1 MSQQN
6 EHVRELQS
14 TETELSREISLFGGV
29 SILVGIM
36 VGSGIFY
43 LGSYVFMYAGNSQG
57 LALLAWVVGGIVTL
71 ISGLCYAELG
81 AMMPKAGGSYVYLRE
96 AYGKSIAFMSG
107 FSSFILGSSGSIA
120 ALALAFATIL
130 NNFIPLPE
138 SMQKGIAIAIIV
150 LLTAINYFGVKFGS
164 WIQNLFTVAKLV
176 PIFIILGLGLFL
188 GKQTPNLSLTVGSST
203 NIMGLISMVAMG
215 VVATLWAYEGWTNL
229 NTVSEELKNPKRNLP
244 RALIIAILFVMGL
257 YVLFNFAIYRVLSF
271 DEIVAAIGS
280 GKLFLGT
287 AVANRLLGGFGGT
300 LVTVGMLI
308 SVFGAT
314 NGCIMVF
321 PRIYYAMAKDGLF
334 FRQIGEINPKTKSP
348 ANAILISALISIL
361 LVFFRNLNQLT
372 SLVVLQGLIFN
383 GLIFFSVIIFRRT
396 LPNIERPYRVWGY
409 PIIPILATLV
419 MVGLLVNT
427 LITSDINNSF
437 LSLLIP
443 AIAYIIYRFIPKN
456 QYFRKS

>member
-1 MSQQN
+1 MSIN
-6 EHVRELQS
+6 EHIRELQS

-43 LGSYVFMYAGNSQG
+43 LGSYVFMFAGNSQG

-81 AMMPKAGGSYVYLRE
+81 AMMPRAGGSYVYLRE
-96 AYGKSIAFMSG
+96 AYGKSVAFMSG

-130 NNFIPLPE
+130 NNFVAINE
-138 SMQKGIAIAIIV
+138 ATQKGIAILVIV
-150 LLTAINYFGVKFGS
+150 LLTVANYYGVKFGS

-176 PIFIILGLGLFL
+176 PILIILGLGLFL
-188 GKQTPNLSLTVGSST
+188 GNHSPDLSINVDASVD
-203 NIMGLISMVAMG
+203 IMGLISMVAMG

-229 NTVSEELKNPKRNLP
+229 NNVSEELKNPKRNLP
-244 RALIIAILFVMGL
+244 LALVIAIFFVMIL

-271 DEIVAAIGS
+271 QEIVDAIADGN
-280 GKLFLGT
+280 LFLGT
-287 AVANRLLGGFGGT
+287 AVANRLLGGFGST
-300 LVTVGMLI
+300 LVGLGMLI

-314 NGCIMVF
+314 NGCVMVF
-321 PRIYYAMAKDGLF
+321 PRLYYAMAKDGLF
-334 FRQIGEINPKTKSP
+334 FRRVGEINPTTKTP
-348 ANAILISALISIL
+348 ANAILLSAFVSII

-409 PIIPILATLV
+409 PVVPIVATLV

-427 LITSDINNSF
+427 LMTSDFNNSL

-443 AIAYIIYRFIPKN
+443 AAAYLIYRFIPSN
-456 QYFRKS
+456 QLG

>member
-1 MSQQN
+1 MSVN
-6 EHVRELQS
+6 EHIRELQS

-43 LGSYVFMYAGNSQG
+43 LGSYVFMFAGNSQG

-81 AMMPKAGGSYVYLRE
+81 AMMPRAGGSYVYLRE
-96 AYGKSIAFMSG
+96 AYGKSVAFMSG
-107 FSSFILGSSGSIA
+107 FSSFILSSSGSIA

-130 NNFIPLPE
+130 NNFVAINE
-138 SMQKGIAIAIIV
+138 ATQKGIAILVIV
-150 LLTAINYFGVKFGS
+150 LLTIANYYGVKFGS

-176 PIFIILGLGLFL
+176 PILIILGLGLFL
-188 GKQTPNLSLTVGSST
+188 GNQSPDLSINVDASVDV
-203 NIMGLISMVAMG
+203 MGLISMVAMG

-229 NTVSEELKNPKRNLP
+229 NNVSEELKNPKRNLP
-244 RALIIAILFVMGL
+244 LALVIAIFFVMIL

-271 DEIVAAIGS
+271 QEIVDAIAG
-280 GKLFLGT
+280 GNLFLGT
-287 AVANRLLGGFGGT
+287 AVANRLLGGFGST
-300 LVTVGMLI
+300 LVGLGMLV

-314 NGCIMVF
+314 NGCVMVF
-321 PRIYYAMAKDGLF
+321 PRLYYAMAKDGLF
-334 FRQIGEINPKTKSP
+334 FRRVGEINPSTKTP
-348 ANAILISALISIL
+348 ANAILLSAFVSII

-409 PIIPILATLV
+409 PVVPIVATLV

-427 LITSDINNSF
+427 LMTSDFNNSL

-443 AIAYIIYRFIPKN
+443 AAAYLIYRFIPKN
-456 QYFRKS
+456 QLG

>member
-1 MSQQN
+1 MSVN
-6 EHVRELQS
+6 EHIRELQS

-43 LGSYVFMYAGNSQG
+43 LGSYVFMFAGNSQG

-81 AMMPKAGGSYVYLRE
+81 AMMPRAGGSYVYLRE
-96 AYGKSIAFMSG
+96 AYGKSVAFMSG

-130 NNFIPLPE
+130 NNFVAINE
-138 SMQKGIAIAIIV
+138 ATQKGIAILVIV
-150 LLTAINYFGVKFGS
+150 LLTVANYYGVKFGS

-176 PIFIILGLGLFL
+176 PILIILGLGLFL
-188 GKQTPNLSLTVGSST
+188 GNQSPDLSINVDASVDV
-203 NIMGLISMVAMG
+203 MGLISMVAMG

-229 NTVSEELKNPKRNLP
+229 NNVSEELKNPKRNLP
-244 RALIIAILFVMGL
+244 LALVIAIFFVMIL

-271 DEIVAAIGS
+271 QEIVDAIAG
-280 GKLFLGT
+280 GNLFLGT
-287 AVANRLLGGFGGT
+287 AVANRLLGGFGST
-300 LVTVGMLI
+300 LVGLGMLV

-314 NGCIMVF
+314 NGCVMVF
-321 PRIYYAMAKDGLF
+321 PRLYYAMAKDGLF
-334 FRQIGEINPKTKSP
+334 FRRVGEINPTTKTP
-348 ANAILISALISIL
+348 ANAILLSAFVSII

-396 LPNIERPYRVWGY
+396 LPNIERPYRVLGY
-409 PIIPILATLV
+409 PVVPIIATLV

-427 LITSDINNSF
+427 LMTSDFNNSL

-443 AIAYIIYRFIPKN
+443 AAAYLIYRFIPSN
-456 QYFRKS
+456 QLG

>member
-1 MSQQN
+1 MSVN
-6 EHVRELQS
+6 EHIRELQS

-43 LGSYVFMYAGNSQG
+43 LGSYVFMFAGNSQG

-81 AMMPKAGGSYVYLRE
+81 AMMPRAGGSYVYLRE
-96 AYGKSIAFMSG
+96 AYGKSVAFMSG

-130 NNFIPLPE
+130 NNFVAINE
-138 SMQKGIAIAIIV
+138 ATQKGIAILVIV
-150 LLTAINYFGVKFGS
+150 LLTVANYYGVKFGS

-176 PIFIILGLGLFL
+176 PILIILGLGLFL
-188 GKQTPNLSLTVGSST
+188 GNQSPDLSINVDASVDV
-203 NIMGLISMVAMG
+203 MGLISMVAMG

-229 NTVSEELKNPKRNLP
+229 NNVSEELKNPKRNLP
-244 RALIIAILFVMGL
+244 LALVIAIFFVMIL

-271 DEIVAAIGS
+271 QEIVDAIAG
-280 GKLFLGT
+280 GNLFLGT
-287 AVANRLLGGFGGT
+287 AVANRLLGGFGST
-300 LVTVGMLI
+300 LVGLGMLV

-314 NGCIMVF
+314 NGCVMVF
-321 PRIYYAMAKDGLF
+321 PRLYYAMAKDGLF
-334 FRQIGEINPKTKSP
+334 FRRVGEINPSTKTP
-348 ANAILISALISIL
+348 ANAILLSAFVSII

-396 LPNIERPYRVWGY
+396 LPTIERPYRVWGY
-409 PIIPILATLV
+409 PVVPILATLV

-427 LITSDINNSF
+427 LMTSDFNNSL

-443 AIAYIIYRFIPKN
+443 AAAYVIYRFIPSN
-456 QYFRKS
+456 QLG

>member
-1 MSQQN
+1 MSVN
-6 EHVRELQS
+6 EHIRELQS

-43 LGSYVFMYAGNSQG
+43 LGSYVFMFAGNSQG

-81 AMMPKAGGSYVYLRE
+81 AMMPRAGGSYVYLRE
-96 AYGKSIAFMSG
+96 AYGKSVAFMSG

-130 NNFIPLPE
+130 NNFVAINE
-138 SMQKGIAIAIIV
+138 ATQKGIAILVIV
-150 LLTAINYFGVKFGS
+150 LLTVANYYGVKFGS

-176 PIFIILGLGLFL
+176 PILIILGLGLFL
-188 GKQTPNLSLTVGSST
+188 GNQSPDLSINVDASVDV
-203 NIMGLISMVAMG
+203 MGLISMVAMG

-229 NTVSEELKNPKRNLP
+229 NNVSEELKNPKRNLP
-244 RALIIAILFVMGL
+244 LALVIAIFFVMIL

-271 DEIVAAIGS
+271 QEIVDAIAG
-280 GKLFLGT
+280 GNLFLGT
-287 AVANRLLGGFGGT
+287 AVANRLLGGFGST
-300 LVTVGMLI
+300 LVGLGMLV

-314 NGCIMVF
+314 NGCVMVF
-321 PRIYYAMAKDGLF
+321 PRLYYAMAKDGLF
-334 FRQIGEINPKTKSP
+334 FRRVGEINPTTKTP
-348 ANAILISALISIL
+348 ANAILLSAFVSII

-396 LPNIERPYRVWGY
+396 LPNIERPYRVLGY
-409 PIIPILATLV
+409 PVVPIIATLV

-427 LITSDINNSF
+427 LMTSDFNNSL

-443 AIAYIIYRFIPKN
+443 AAAYVIYRFIPSN
-456 QYFRKS
+456 QLG

>member
-1 MSQQN
+1 MSVN
-6 EHVRELQS
+6 EHIRELQS

-43 LGSYVFMYAGNSQG
+43 LGSYVFMFAGNSQG

-81 AMMPKAGGSYVYLRE
+81 AMMPRAGGSYVYLRE
-96 AYGKSIAFMSG
+96 AYGKSVAFMSG

-130 NNFIPLPE
+130 NNFVAINE
-138 SMQKGIAIAIIV
+138 ATQKGIAILVIV
-150 LLTAINYFGVKFGS
+150 LLTIANYYGVKFGS

-176 PIFIILGLGLFL
+176 PILIILGLGLFL
-188 GKQTPNLSLTVGSST
+188 GNQSPDLSINVDASVDV
-203 NIMGLISMVAMG
+203 MGLISMVAMG

-229 NTVSEELKNPKRNLP
+229 NNVSEELKNPKRNLP
-244 RALIIAILFVMGL
+244 LALVIAIFFVMIL

-271 DEIVAAIGS
+271 QEIVDAIAG
-280 GKLFLGT
+280 GNLFLGT
-287 AVANRLLGGFGGT
+287 AVANRLLGGFGST
-300 LVTVGMLI
+300 LVGLGMLV

-314 NGCIMVF
+314 NGCVMVF
-321 PRIYYAMAKDGLF
+321 PRLYYAMAKDGLF
-334 FRQIGEINPKTKSP
+334 FRRVGEINPSTKTP
-348 ANAILISALISIL
+348 ANAILLSAFVSII

-409 PIIPILATLV
+409 PLVPIVATLV

-427 LITSDINNSF
+427 LMTSDFNNSL

-443 AIAYIIYRFIPKN
+443 AAAYLIYRFIPKN
-456 QYFRKS
+456 QLG

>member
-1 MSQQN
+1 MSVN
-6 EHVRELQS
+6 EHIRELQS

-43 LGSYVFMYAGNSQG
+43 LGSYVFMFAGNSQG

-81 AMMPKAGGSYVYLRE
+81 AMMPRAGGSYVYLRE
-96 AYGKSIAFMSG
+96 AYGKSVAFMSG

-130 NNFIPLPE
+130 NNFVAINE
-138 SMQKGIAIAIIV
+138 ATQKGIAILVIV
-150 LLTAINYFGVKFGS
+150 LLTVANYYGVKFGS

-176 PIFIILGLGLFL
+176 PILIILGLGLFL
-188 GKQTPNLSLTVGSST
+188 GNQSPDLSINVDASVDV
-203 NIMGLISMVAMG
+203 MGLISMVAMG

-229 NTVSEELKNPKRNLP
+229 NNVSEELKNPKRNLP
-244 RALIIAILFVMGL
+244 LALVIAIFFVMIL

-271 DEIVAAIGS
+271 QEIVDAIAG
-280 GKLFLGT
+280 GNLFLGT
-287 AVANRLLGGFGGT
+287 AVANRLLGGFGST
-300 LVTVGMLI
+300 LVGLGMLV

-314 NGCIMVF
+314 NGCVMVF
-321 PRIYYAMAKDGLF
+321 PRLYYAMAKDGLF
-334 FRQIGEINPKTKSP
+334 FRRVGEINPTTKTP
-348 ANAILISALISIL
+348 ANAILLSAFVSII

-396 LPNIERPYRVWGY
+396 LPTIERPYRVWGY
-409 PIIPILATLV
+409 PVVPIVATLV

-427 LITSDINNSF
+427 
-437 LSLLIP
+437 
-443 AIAYIIYRFIPKN
+443 
-456 QYFRKS
+456 

>member
-1 MSQQN
+1 MSVN
-6 EHVRELQS
+6 EHIRELQS

-43 LGSYVFMYAGNSQG
+43 LGSYVFMFAGNSQG

-81 AMMPKAGGSYVYLRE
+81 AMMPRAGGSYVYLRE
-96 AYGKSIAFMSG
+96 AYGKSVAFMSG

-130 NNFIPLPE
+130 SNFVAINE
-138 SMQKGIAIAIIV
+138 ATQKGIAILVIV
-150 LLTAINYFGVKFGS
+150 LLTVANYYGVKFGS

-176 PIFIILGLGLFL
+176 PILIILGLGLFL
-188 GKQTPNLSLTVGSST
+188 GNQSPDLSINVDASVD
-203 NIMGLISMVAMG
+203 IMGLISMVAMG

-229 NTVSEELKNPKRNLP
+229 NNVSEELKNPKRNLP
-244 RALIIAILFVMGL
+244 LALVIAIFFVMIL

-271 DEIVAAIGS
+271 QEIVDAIAG
-280 GKLFLGT
+280 GNLFLGT
-287 AVANRLLGGFGGT
+287 AVANRLLGGFGST
-300 LVTVGMLI
+300 LVGLGMLV

-314 NGCIMVF
+314 NGCVMVF
-321 PRIYYAMAKDGLF
+321 PRLYYAMAKDGLF
-334 FRQIGEINPKTKSP
+334 FRRVGEINPTTKTP
-348 ANAILISALISIL
+348 ANAILLSAFVSII

-409 PIIPILATLV
+409 PVVPILATLV

-427 LITSDINNSF
+427 LMTSDFNNSL

-443 AIAYIIYRFIPKN
+443 AVAYVIYRFIPSN
-456 QYFRKS
+456 QLG

>member
-1 MSQQN
+1 MSVN
-6 EHVRELQS
+6 EHIRELQS

-81 AMMPKAGGSYVYLRE
+81 AMMPRAGGSYVYLRE
-96 AYGKSIAFMSG
+96 AYGKSVAFMSG

-130 NNFIPLPE
+130 NNFVAINE
-138 SMQKGIAIAIIV
+138 ATQKGIAILVIV
-150 LLTAINYFGVKFGS
+150 LLTVANYYGVKFGS

-176 PIFIILGLGLFL
+176 PILIILGLGLFL
-188 GKQTPNLSLTVGSST
+188 GNQSPDLSINVDASVDV
-203 NIMGLISMVAMG
+203 MGLISMVAMG

-229 NTVSEELKNPKRNLP
+229 NNVSEELKNPKRNLP
-244 RALIIAILFVMGL
+244 LALVIAIFFVMIL

-271 DEIVAAIGS
+271 QEIVDAIAG
-280 GKLFLGT
+280 GNLFLGT
-287 AVANRLLGGFGGT
+287 AVANRLLGGFGST
-300 LVTVGMLI
+300 LVGLGMLV

-314 NGCIMVF
+314 NGCVMVF
-321 PRIYYAMAKDGLF
+321 PRLYYAMAKDGLF
-334 FRQIGEINPKTKSP
+334 FRRVGEINPATKTP
-348 ANAILISALISIL
+348 ANAIILSAVVSII

-396 LPNIERPYRVWGY
+396 LPTIERPYRVWGY
-409 PIIPILATLV
+409 PVVPILATLV

-427 LITSDINNSF
+427 LMTSDFNNSL

-443 AIAYIIYRFIPKN
+443 AAAYVIYRFIPSN
-456 QYFRKS
+456 QLG

>member
-1 MSQQN
+1 MSVN
-6 EHVRELQS
+6 EHIRELQS

-43 LGSYVFMYAGNSQG
+43 LGSYVFMFAGNSQG
-57 LALLAWVVGGIVTL
+57 LALLAWVVGGNVTL

-81 AMMPKAGGSYVYLRE
+81 AMMPRAGGSYVYLRE
-96 AYGKSIAFMSG
+96 AYGKSVAFMSG

-130 NNFIPLPE
+130 NNFVAINE
-138 SMQKGIAIAIIV
+138 ATQKGIAILVIV
-150 LLTAINYFGVKFGS
+150 LLTIANYYGVKFGS

-176 PIFIILGLGLFL
+176 PILIILGLGLFL
-188 GKQTPNLSLTVGSST
+188 GNQSPDLSINVDASVDV
-203 NIMGLISMVAMG
+203 MGLISMVAMG

-229 NTVSEELKNPKRNLP
+229 NNVSEELKNPKRNLP
-244 RALIIAILFVMGL
+244 LALVIAIFFVMIL

-271 DEIVAAIGS
+271 QEIVDAIAG
-280 GKLFLGT
+280 GNLFLGT
-287 AVANRLLGGFGGT
+287 AVANRLLGGFGST
-300 LVTVGMLI
+300 LVGLGMLV

-314 NGCIMVF
+314 NGCVMVF
-321 PRIYYAMAKDGLF
+321 PRLYYAMAKDGLF
-334 FRQIGEINPKTKSP
+334 FRRVGEINPSTKTP
-348 ANAILISALISIL
+348 ANAILLSAFVSII

-409 PIIPILATLV
+409 PLVPIVATLV

-427 LITSDINNSF
+427 LMTSDFNNSL

-443 AIAYIIYRFIPKN
+443 AAAYLIYRFIPKN
-456 QYFRKS
+456 QLG

>member
-1 MSQQN
+1 MSVN
-6 EHVRELQS
+6 EHIRELQS

-43 LGSYVFMYAGNSQG
+43 LGSYVFMFAGNSQG

-81 AMMPKAGGSYVYLRE
+81 AMMPRAGGSYVYLRE
-96 AYGKSIAFMSG
+96 AYGKSVAFMSG

-130 NNFIPLPE
+130 NNFVAINE
-138 SMQKGIAIAIIV
+138 ATQKGIAILVIV
-150 LLTAINYFGVKFGS
+150 LLTVANYYGVKFGS

-176 PIFIILGLGLFL
+176 PILIILGLGLFL
-188 GKQTPNLSLTVGSST
+188 GNQSPDLSINVDASVDV
-203 NIMGLISMVAMG
+203 MGLISMVAMG

-229 NTVSEELKNPKRNLP
+229 NNVSEELKNPKRNLP
-244 RALIIAILFVMGL
+244 LALVIAIFFVMIL

-271 DEIVAAIGS
+271 QEIVDAIAG
-280 GKLFLGT
+280 GNLFLGT
-287 AVANRLLGGFGGT
+287 AVANRLLGGFGST
-300 LVTVGMLI
+300 LVGLGMLV

-314 NGCIMVF
+314 NGCVMVF
-321 PRIYYAMAKDGLF
+321 PRLYYAMAKDGLF
-334 FRQIGEINPKTKSP
+334 FRRVGEINPSTKTP
-348 ANAILISALISIL
+348 ANAILLSAFVSII

-396 LPNIERPYRVWGY
+396 LPNIERPYRVLGY
-409 PIIPILATLV
+409 PVVPIIATLV

-427 LITSDINNSF
+427 LMTSDFNNSL

-443 AIAYIIYRFIPKN
+443 AAAYVIYRFIPSN
-456 QYFRKS
+456 QLG

>member
-1 MSQQN
+1 MSVN
-6 EHVRELQS
+6 EHIRELQS

-43 LGSYVFMYAGNSQG
+43 LGSYVFMFAGNSQG

-81 AMMPKAGGSYVYLRE
+81 AMMPRAGGSYVYLRE
-96 AYGKSIAFMSG
+96 AYGKSVAFMSG

-130 NNFIPLPE
+130 NNFVTINE
-138 SMQKGIAIAIIV
+138 TTQKGIAILVIV
-150 LLTAINYFGVKFGS
+150 LLTIANYYGVKFGS

-176 PIFIILGLGLFL
+176 PILIILGLGLFL
-188 GKQTPNLSLTVGSST
+188 GNQSPDLSINVDASVD
-203 NIMGLISMVAMG
+203 IMGLISMVAMG

-229 NTVSEELKNPKRNLP
+229 NNVSEELKNPKRNLP
-244 RALIIAILFVMGL
+244 LALVIAIFFVMIL

-271 DEIVAAIGS
+271 QEIVDAIAG
-280 GKLFLGT
+280 GNLFLGT
-287 AVANRLLGGFGGT
+287 AVANRLLGGFGST
-300 LVTVGMLI
+300 LVGLGMLV

-314 NGCIMVF
+314 NGCVMVF
-321 PRIYYAMAKDGLF
+321 PRLYYAMAKDGLF
-334 FRQIGEINPKTKSP
+334 FRHVGEINPSTKTP
-348 ANAILISALISIL
+348 ANAILLSAFVSIILI
-361 LVFFRNLNQLT
+361 FFRNLNQLT

-409 PIIPILATLV
+409 PVVPIVATLV

-427 LITSDINNSF
+427 LMTSDFNNSL

-443 AIAYIIYRFIPKN
+443 ATAYVIYRFIPKN
-456 QYFRKS
+456 QLG

>member
-1 MSQQN
+1 MSVN
-6 EHVRELQS
+6 EHIRELQS

-43 LGSYVFMYAGNSQG
+43 LGSYVFMFAGNSQG

-81 AMMPKAGGSYVYLRE
+81 AMMPRAGGSYVYLRE
-96 AYGKSIAFMSG
+96 AYGKSVAFMSG

-130 NNFIPLPE
+130 NNFVAINE
-138 SMQKGIAIAIIV
+138 ATQKGIAILVIV
-150 LLTAINYFGVKFGS
+150 LLTVANYYGVKFGS

-176 PIFIILGLGLFL
+176 PILIILGLGLFL
-188 GKQTPNLSLTVGSST
+188 GNQSPDLSINVDASVDV
-203 NIMGLISMVAMG
+203 MGLISMVAMG

-229 NTVSEELKNPKRNLP
+229 NNVSEELKNPKRNLP
-244 RALIIAILFVMGL
+244 LALVIAIFFVMIL

-271 DEIVAAIGS
+271 QEIVDAIAG
-280 GKLFLGT
+280 GNLFLGT
-287 AVANRLLGGFGGT
+287 AVANRLLGGFGST
-300 LVTVGMLI
+300 LVGLGMLV

-314 NGCIMVF
+314 NGCVMVF
-321 PRIYYAMAKDGLF
+321 PRLYYAMAKDGLF
-334 FRQIGEINPKTKSP
+334 FRRVGEINPSTKTP
-348 ANAILISALISIL
+348 ANAILLSAFVSII

-396 LPNIERPYRVWGY
+396 LPTIERPYRVWGY
-409 PIIPILATLV
+409 PVVPILATLV

-427 LITSDINNSF
+427 LMTSDFNNSL

-443 AIAYIIYRFIPKN
+443 AAAYLIYRFIPSN
-456 QYFRKS
+456 QLG

>member
-1 MSQQN
+1 MSVN
-6 EHVRELQS
+6 EHIRELQS

-43 LGSYVFMYAGNSQG
+43 LGSYVFMFAGNSQG

-81 AMMPKAGGSYVYLRE
+81 AMMPRAGGSYVYLRE
-96 AYGKSIAFMSG
+96 AYGKSVAFMSG

-130 NNFIPLPE
+130 NNFVAINE
-138 SMQKGIAIAIIV
+138 ATQKGIAILVIV
-150 LLTAINYFGVKFGS
+150 LLTVANYYGVKFGS

-176 PIFIILGLGLFL
+176 PILIILGLGLFL
-188 GKQTPNLSLTVGSST
+188 GNQSPDLSINVDASVD
-203 NIMGLISMVAMG
+203 IMGLISMVAMG

-229 NTVSEELKNPKRNLP
+229 NNVSEELKNPKRNLP
-244 RALIIAILFVMGL
+244 LALVIAIFFVMIL

-271 DEIVAAIGS
+271 QEIVDAIAG
-280 GKLFLGT
+280 GNLFLGT
-287 AVANRLLGGFGGT
+287 AVANRLLGGFGST
-300 LVTVGMLI
+300 LVGLGMLV

-314 NGCIMVF
+314 NGCVMVF
-321 PRIYYAMAKDGLF
+321 PRLYYAMAKDGLF
-334 FRQIGEINPKTKSP
+334 FRRVGEINPTTKTP
-348 ANAILISALISIL
+348 ANAIILSAVVSII

-409 PIIPILATLV
+409 PLVPIVATLV

-427 LITSDINNSF
+427 LMTSDFNNSL

-443 AIAYIIYRFIPKN
+443 AAAYLIYRFIPKN
-456 QYFRKS
+456 QLG

>member
-1 MSQQN
+1 MSVN
-6 EHVRELQS
+6 EHIRELQS

-43 LGSYVFMYAGNSQG
+43 LGSYVFMFAGNSQG

-81 AMMPKAGGSYVYLRE
+81 AMMPRAGGSYVYLRE
-96 AYGKSIAFMSG
+96 AYGKSVAFMSG

-130 NNFIPLPE
+130 NNFVAINE
-138 SMQKGIAIAIIV
+138 ATQKGIAILVIV
-150 LLTAINYFGVKFGS
+150 LLTIANYYGVKFGS

-176 PIFIILGLGLFL
+176 PILIILGLGLFL
-188 GKQTPNLSLTVGSST
+188 GNQSPDLSINVDASVD
-203 NIMGLISMVAMG
+203 IMGLISMVAMG

-229 NTVSEELKNPKRNLP
+229 NNVSEELKNPKRNLP
-244 RALIIAILFVMGL
+244 LALVIAIFFVMIL

-271 DEIVAAIGS
+271 QEIVDAIAG
-280 GKLFLGT
+280 GNLFLGT
-287 AVANRLLGGFGGT
+287 AVANRLLGGFGST
-300 LVTVGMLI
+300 LVGLGMLV

-314 NGCIMVF
+314 NGCVMVF
-321 PRIYYAMAKDGLF
+321 PRLYYAMAKDGLF
-334 FRQIGEINPKTKSP
+334 FRRVGEINPTTKTP
-348 ANAILISALISIL
+348 ANAILLSAVVSII

-396 LPNIERPYRVWGY
+396 LPTIERPYRVWGY
-409 PIIPILATLV
+409 PVVPIVATLV

-427 LITSDINNSF
+427 LMTSDFNNSL

-443 AIAYIIYRFIPKN
+443 AAAYLIYRFIPSN
-456 QYFRKS
+456 QLG

>member
-1 MSQQN
+1 MSVN
-6 EHVRELQS
+6 EHIRELQS

-43 LGSYVFMYAGNSQG
+43 LGSYVFMFAGNSQG

-81 AMMPKAGGSYVYLRE
+81 AMMPRAGGSYVYLRE
-96 AYGKSIAFMSG
+96 AYGKSVAFMSG

-130 NNFIPLPE
+130 NNFVAINE
-138 SMQKGIAIAIIV
+138 ATQKGIAILVIV
-150 LLTAINYFGVKFGS
+150 LLTVANYYGVKFGS

-176 PIFIILGLGLFL
+176 PILIILGLGLFL
-188 GKQTPNLSLTVGSST
+188 GNQSPDLSINVDASVDV
-203 NIMGLISMVAMG
+203 MGLISMVAMG

-229 NTVSEELKNPKRNLP
+229 NNVSEELKNPKRNLP
-244 RALIIAILFVMGL
+244 LALVIAIFFVMIL

-271 DEIVAAIGS
+271 QEIVDAIAG
-280 GKLFLGT
+280 GNLFLGT
-287 AVANRLLGGFGGT
+287 AVANRLLGGFGST
-300 LVTVGMLI
+300 LVGLGMLV

-314 NGCIMVF
+314 NGCVMVF
-321 PRIYYAMAKDGLF
+321 PRLYYAMAKDGLF
-334 FRQIGEINPKTKSP
+334 FRRVGEINPSTKTP
-348 ANAILISALISIL
+348 ANAILLSAFVSII

-409 PIIPILATLV
+409 PLVPIVATLV

-427 LITSDINNSF
+427 LMTSDFNNSL

-443 AIAYIIYRFIPKN
+443 AAAYLIYRFIPKN
-456 QYFRKS
+456 QLG

>member
-1 MSQQN
+1 MSVN
-6 EHVRELQS
+6 EHIRELQS

-43 LGSYVFMYAGNSQG
+43 LGSYVFMFAGNSQG

-81 AMMPKAGGSYVYLRE
+81 AMMPRAGGSYVYLRE
-96 AYGKSIAFMSG
+96 AYGKSVAFMSG

-130 NNFIPLPE
+130 NNFVAINE
-138 SMQKGIAIAIIV
+138 ATQKGIAILVIV
-150 LLTAINYFGVKFGS
+150 LLTVANYYGVKFGS

-176 PIFIILGLGLFL
+176 PILIILGLGLFL
-188 GKQTPNLSLTVGSST
+188 GNQSPDLSINVDASVDV
-203 NIMGLISMVAMG
+203 MGLISMVAMG

-229 NTVSEELKNPKRNLP
+229 NNVSEELKNPKRNLP
-244 RALIIAILFVMGL
+244 LALVIAIFFVMIL

-271 DEIVAAIGS
+271 QEIVDAIAG
-280 GKLFLGT
+280 GNLFLGT
-287 AVANRLLGGFGGT
+287 AVANRLLGGFGST
-300 LVTVGMLI
+300 LVGLGMLV

-314 NGCIMVF
+314 NGCVMVF
-321 PRIYYAMAKDGLF
+321 PRLYYAMAKDGLF
-334 FRQIGEINPKTKSP
+334 FRRVGEINPTTKTP
-348 ANAILISALISIL
+348 ANAILLSAFVSII

-409 PIIPILATLV
+409 PLVPIVATLV

-427 LITSDINNSF
+427 LMTSDFNNSL

-443 AIAYIIYRFIPKN
+443 AAAYLIYRFIPSN
-456 QYFRKS
+456 QLG

>member
-1 MSQQN
+1 MSVN
-6 EHVRELQS
+6 EHIRELQS

-43 LGSYVFMYAGNSQG
+43 LGSYVFMFAGNSQG

-81 AMMPKAGGSYVYLRE
+81 AMMPRAGGSYVYLRE
-96 AYGKSIAFMSG
+96 AYGKSVAFMSG

-130 NNFIPLPE
+130 NNFVAINE
-138 SMQKGIAIAIIV
+138 ATQKGIAILVIV
-150 LLTAINYFGVKFGS
+150 LLTIANYYGVKFGS

-176 PIFIILGLGLFL
+176 PILIILGLGLFL
-188 GKQTPNLSLTVGSST
+188 GNQSPDLSINVDASVD
-203 NIMGLISMVAMG
+203 IMGLISMVAMG

-229 NTVSEELKNPKRNLP
+229 NNVSEELKNPKRNLP
-244 RALIIAILFVMGL
+244 LALVIAIFFVMIL

-271 DEIVAAIGS
+271 QEIVDAIAG
-280 GKLFLGT
+280 GNLFLGT
-287 AVANRLLGGFGGT
+287 AVANRLLGGFGST
-300 LVTVGMLI
+300 LVGLGMLV

-314 NGCIMVF
+314 NGCVMVF
-321 PRIYYAMAKDGLF
+321 PRLYYAMAKDGLF
-334 FRQIGEINPKTKSP
+334 FRRVGEINPTTKTP
-348 ANAILISALISIL
+348 ANAIILSAVVSII

-409 PIIPILATLV
+409 PVVPIVATLV

-427 LITSDINNSF
+427 LMTSDFNNSL

-443 AIAYIIYRFIPKN
+443 AAAYLIYRFIPSN
-456 QYFRKS
+456 QLG

>member
-1 MSQQN
+1 MSINQ
-6 EHVRELQS
+6 HIRELQS

-81 AMMPKAGGSYVYLRE
+81 AMMPRAGGSYVYLRE
-96 AYGKSIAFMSG
+96 AYGKSVAFMSG

-130 NNFIPLPE
+130 SNFVAINE
-138 SMQKGIAIAIIV
+138 ATQKGIAILVIV
-150 LLTAINYFGVKFGS
+150 VLTIANYYGVKFGS

-176 PIFIILGLGLFL
+176 PILIILGLGLFL
-188 GKQTPNLSLTVGSST
+188 GNQSPDLSINVDASVDV
-203 NIMGLISMVAMG
+203 MGLISMVAMG

-229 NTVSEELKNPKRNLP
+229 NNVSEELKNPKRNLP
-244 RALIIAILFVMGL
+244 LALVIAIFFVMIL

-271 DEIVAAIGS
+271 QEIVDAIAG
-280 GKLFLGT
+280 GNLFLGT
-287 AVANRLLGGFGGT
+287 TVANRLLGGFGST
-300 LVTVGMLI
+300 LVGLGMLI

-314 NGCIMVF
+314 NGCVMVF
-321 PRIYYAMAKDGLF
+321 PRLYYAMAKDGLF
-334 FRQIGEINPKTKSP
+334 FRRVGEINPSTKTP
-348 ANAILISALISIL
+348 ANAIFLSAVVSII

-396 LPNIERPYRVWGY
+396 LPTIERPYRVWGY
-409 PIIPILATLV
+409 PIVPILATLV

-427 LITSDINNSF
+427 LMTSDFNNSL

-443 AIAYIIYRFIPKN
+443 AAAYLIYRFIPKN
-456 QYFRKS
+456 QLG

>member
-1 MSQQN
+1 MSVN
-6 EHVRELQS
+6 EHIRELQS

-43 LGSYVFMYAGNSQG
+43 LGSYVFMFAGNSQG

-81 AMMPKAGGSYVYLRE
+81 AMMPRAGGSYVYLRE
-96 AYGKSIAFMSG
+96 AYGKSVAFMSG

-130 NNFIPLPE
+130 NNFVAINE
-138 SMQKGIAIAIIV
+138 ATQKGIAILVIV
-150 LLTAINYFGVKFGS
+150 LLTVANYYGVKFGS

-176 PIFIILGLGLFL
+176 PILIILGLGLFL
-188 GKQTPNLSLTVGSST
+188 GNQSPDLSINVDASVDV
-203 NIMGLISMVAMG
+203 MGLISMVAMG

-229 NTVSEELKNPKRNLP
+229 NNVSEELKNPKRNLP
-244 RALIIAILFVMGL
+244 LALVIAIFFVMIL

-271 DEIVAAIGS
+271 QEIVDAIAG
-280 GKLFLGT
+280 GNLFLGT
-287 AVANRLLGGFGGT
+287 AVANRLLGGFGST
-300 LVTVGMLI
+300 LVGLGMLV

-314 NGCIMVF
+314 NGCVMVF
-321 PRIYYAMAKDGLF
+321 PRLYYAMAKDGLF
-334 FRQIGEINPKTKSP
+334 FRRVGEINPTTKTP
-348 ANAILISALISIL
+348 ANAILLSAFVSII

-409 PIIPILATLV
+409 PVVPIVATLV

-427 LITSDINNSF
+427 LMTSDFNNSL

-443 AIAYIIYRFIPKN
+443 AAAYLIYRFIPKN
-456 QYFRKS
+456 QLG

>member
-1 MSQQN
+1 MSVN
-6 EHVRELQS
+6 EHIRELQS

-43 LGSYVFMYAGNSQG
+43 LGSYVFMFAGNSQG

-81 AMMPKAGGSYVYLRE
+81 AMMPRAGGSYVYLRE
-96 AYGKSIAFMSG
+96 AYGKSVAFMSG

-130 NNFIPLPE
+130 NNFVTINE
-138 SMQKGIAIAIIV
+138 TTQKGIAILVIV
-150 LLTAINYFGVKFGS
+150 LLTIANYYGVKFGS

-176 PIFIILGLGLFL
+176 PILIILGLGLFL
-188 GKQTPNLSLTVGSST
+188 GNQSPDLSINVDASVD
-203 NIMGLISMVAMG
+203 IMGLISMVAMG

-229 NTVSEELKNPKRNLP
+229 NNVSEELKNPKRNLP
-244 RALIIAILFVMGL
+244 LALVIAIFFVMIL

-271 DEIVAAIGS
+271 QEIVDAIAG
-280 GKLFLGT
+280 GNLFLGT
-287 AVANRLLGGFGGT
+287 AVANRLLGGFGST
-300 LVTVGMLI
+300 LVGLGMLV

-314 NGCIMVF
+314 NGCVMVF
-321 PRIYYAMAKDGLF
+321 PRLYYAMAKDGLF
-334 FRQIGEINPKTKSP
+334 FRHVGEINPSTKTP
-348 ANAILISALISIL
+348 ANAILLSAFVSII

-409 PIIPILATLV
+409 PVVPIVATLV

-427 LITSDINNSF
+427 LMTSDFNNSL

-443 AIAYIIYRFIPKN
+443 ATAYVIYRFIPKN
-456 QYFRKS
+456 QLG

>member
-1 MSQQN
+1 MSVN
-6 EHVRELQS
+6 EHIRELQS

-43 LGSYVFMYAGNSQG
+43 LGSYVFMFAGNSQG

-81 AMMPKAGGSYVYLRE
+81 AMMPRAGGSYVYLRE
-96 AYGKSIAFMSG
+96 AYGKSVAFMSG

-130 NNFIPLPE
+130 NNFVAINE
-138 SMQKGIAIAIIV
+138 ATQKGIAILVIV
-150 LLTAINYFGVKFGS
+150 LLTVANYYGVKFGS

-176 PIFIILGLGLFL
+176 PILIILGLGLFL
-188 GKQTPNLSLTVGSST
+188 GNQSPDLSINVDASVDV
-203 NIMGLISMVAMG
+203 MGLISMVAMG

-229 NTVSEELKNPKRNLP
+229 NNVSEELKNPKRNLP
-244 RALIIAILFVMGL
+244 LALVIAIFFVMIL

-271 DEIVAAIGS
+271 QEIVDAIAG
-280 GKLFLGT
+280 GNLFLGT
-287 AVANRLLGGFGGT
+287 AVANRLLGGFGST
-300 LVTVGMLI
+300 LVGLGMLV

-314 NGCIMVF
+314 NGCVMVF
-321 PRIYYAMAKDGLF
+321 PRLYYAMAKDGLF
-334 FRQIGEINPKTKSP
+334 FRRVGEINPTTKTP
-348 ANAILISALISIL
+348 ANAILLSAFVSII

-409 PIIPILATLV
+409 PVVPILATLV

-427 LITSDINNSF
+427 LMTSDFNNSL

-443 AIAYIIYRFIPKN
+443 AAAYVIYRFIPSN
-456 QYFRKS
+456 QLG

>member
-1 MSQQN
+1 MSINQ
-6 EHVRELQS
+6 HIRELQS

-43 LGSYVFMYAGNSQG
+43 LGSYVFMFAGNSQG

-81 AMMPKAGGSYVYLRE
+81 AMMPRAGGSYVYLRE
-96 AYGKSIAFMSG
+96 AYGKSVAFMSG

-130 NNFIPLPE
+130 SNFVAINE
-138 SMQKGIAIAIIV
+138 ATQKGIAILVIV
-150 LLTAINYFGVKFGS
+150 VLTIANYYGVKFGS

-176 PIFIILGLGLFL
+176 PILIILGLGLFL
-188 GKQTPNLSLTVGSST
+188 GNQSPDLSINVDASVDV
-203 NIMGLISMVAMG
+203 MGLISMVAMG

-229 NTVSEELKNPKRNLP
+229 NNVSEELKNPKRNLP
-244 RALIIAILFVMGL
+244 LALVIAIFFVMIL

-271 DEIVAAIGS
+271 QEIVDAIAG
-280 GKLFLGT
+280 GNLFLGT
-287 AVANRLLGGFGGT
+287 TVANRLLGGFGST
-300 LVTVGMLI
+300 LVGLGMLI

-314 NGCIMVF
+314 NGCVMVF
-321 PRIYYAMAKDGLF
+321 PRLYYAMAKDGLF
-334 FRQIGEINPKTKSP
+334 FRRVGEINPSTKTP
-348 ANAILISALISIL
+348 ANAIILSAVVSII

-396 LPNIERPYRVWGY
+396 LPTIERPYRVWGY
-409 PIIPILATLV
+409 PIVPILATLV

-427 LITSDINNSF
+427 LMTSDFNNSL

-443 AIAYIIYRFIPKN
+443 AAAYLIYRFIPKN
-456 QYFRKS
+456 QLG

>member
-6 EHVRELQS
+6 QHIRELQS

-29 SILVGIM
+29 NILIGIM

-43 LGSYVFMYAGNSQG
+43 LGSYVFMFAGNSQG

-130 NNFIPLPE
+130 NNFIPIPE
-138 SMQKGIAIAIIV
+138 NTQKAVAITVIL
-150 LLTAINYFGVKFGS
+150 LLTVVNYFGVKFGS
-164 WIQNLFTVAKLV
+164 WIQNLFTVAKLI
-176 PIFIILGLGLFL
+176 PILIILGLGLFL
-188 GKQTPNLSLTVGSST
+188 GKETPNLSLSVGSST

-229 NTVSEELKNPKRNLP
+229 NNVSEELKNPKRNLP

-271 DEIVAAIGS
+271 SEIVTLIGE

-300 LVTVGMLI
+300 LVTIGMLI

-314 NGCIMVF
+314 NGCVMVF

-334 FRQIGEINPKTKSP
+334 FRQIGEINPRTKTP
-348 ANAILISALISIL
+348 ANAILISALISIIL
-361 LVFFRNLNQLT
+361 IFFRNLNQLT

-383 GLIFFSVIIFRRT
+383 GLIFFSVIIFRKT
-396 LPNIERPYRVWGY
+396 LPTIERPYRVWGY
-409 PIIPILATLV
+409 PLIPILATLV
-419 MVGLLVNT
+419 MIGLLVNT
-427 LITSDINNSF
+427 LMTSDINNSF

-443 AIAYIIYRFIPKN
+443 AIAYLIYRFIPKN
-456 QYFRKS
+456 RYFGKS

>member
-57 LALLAWVVGGIVTL
+57 LALLAWVVGGFVTL

-138 SMQKGIAIAIIV
+138 SIQKVVAISIIV
-150 LLTAINYFGVKFGS
+150 LLTAFNYFGVKFGS

-176 PIFIILGLGLFL
+176 PILVILVLGLFL
-188 GKQTPNLSLTVGSST
+188 GKQTPNLSITLGSST

-229 NTVSEELKNPKRNLP
+229 NTVSEELKNPKRNIP

-257 YVLFNFAIYRVLSF
+257 YLLFNFAIYRVLSF
-271 DEIVAAIGS
+271 EEIVTAITE

-321 PRIYYAMAKDGLF
+321 PRMYYAMAKDGLF
-334 FRQIGEINPKTKSP
+334 FRQIGEINPRTKTP
-348 ANAILISALISIL
+348 ANAILISALISII

-383 GLIFFSVIIFRRT
+383 GLIFFSVIIFRRI

-427 LITSDINNSF
+427 LMTSDINNSF

-443 AIAYIIYRFIPKN
+443 TIAYIIYRFIPKN
-456 QYFRKS
+456 QYIKNS

>member
-1 MSQQN
+1 MSVN
-6 EHVRELQS
+6 EHIRELQS

-43 LGSYVFMYAGNSQG
+43 LGSYVFMFAGNSQG

-81 AMMPKAGGSYVYLRE
+81 AMMPRAGGSYVYLRE
-96 AYGKSIAFMSG
+96 AYGKSVAFMSG

-130 NNFIPLPE
+130 NNFVAINE
-138 SMQKGIAIAIIV
+138 AMQKGIAILVIV
-150 LLTAINYFGVKFGS
+150 LLTIANYYGVKFGS

-176 PIFIILGLGLFL
+176 PILIILGLGLFL
-188 GKQTPNLSLTVGSST
+188 GNQSPDLSINVDASVD
-203 NIMGLISMVAMG
+203 IMGLISMVAMG

-229 NTVSEELKNPKRNLP
+229 NNVSEELKNPKRNLP
-244 RALIIAILFVMGL
+244 LALVIAIFFVMIL

-271 DEIVAAIGS
+271 QEIVDAIAG
-280 GKLFLGT
+280 GNLFLGT
-287 AVANRLLGGFGGT
+287 TVANRLLGGFGST
-300 LVTVGMLI
+300 LVGLGMLV

-314 NGCIMVF
+314 NGCVMVF
-321 PRIYYAMAKDGLF
+321 PRLYYAMAKDGLF
-334 FRQIGEINPKTKSP
+334 FRRVGEINPTTKTP
-348 ANAILISALISIL
+348 ANAILLSAFVSII

-383 GLIFFSVIIFRRT
+383 GLIFFSVIIFRRS

-409 PIIPILATLV
+409 PVVPILATLV

-427 LITSDINNSF
+427 LMTSDFNNSL

-443 AIAYIIYRFIPKN
+443 AAAYLIYRFIPSN
-456 QYFRKS
+456 QLG

>member
-1 MSQQN
+1 MSVN
-6 EHVRELQS
+6 EHIRELQS

-43 LGSYVFMYAGNSQG
+43 LGSYVFMFAGNSQG

-81 AMMPKAGGSYVYLRE
+81 AMMPRAGGSYVYLRE
-96 AYGKSIAFMSG
+96 AYGKSVAFMSG

-130 NNFIPLPE
+130 NNFVAINE
-138 SMQKGIAIAIIV
+138 ATQKGIAILVIV
-150 LLTAINYFGVKFGS
+150 LLTVANYYGVKFGS

-176 PIFIILGLGLFL
+176 PILIILWLGLFL
-188 GKQTPNLSLTVGSST
+188 GNQSPDLSINVDASVD
-203 NIMGLISMVAMG
+203 IMGLISMVAMG

-229 NTVSEELKNPKRNLP
+229 NNVSEELKNPKRNLP
-244 RALIIAILFVMGL
+244 LALVIAIFFVMIL

-271 DEIVAAIGS
+271 QEIVDAIAG
-280 GKLFLGT
+280 GNLFLGT
-287 AVANRLLGGFGGT
+287 AVANRLLGGFGST
-300 LVTVGMLI
+300 LVGLGMLV

-314 NGCIMVF
+314 NGCVMVF
-321 PRIYYAMAKDGLF
+321 PRLYYAMAKDGLF
-334 FRQIGEINPKTKSP
+334 FRRVGEINPTTKTP
-348 ANAILISALISIL
+348 ANAILLSAVVSII

-409 PIIPILATLV
+409 PVVPILATLV

-427 LITSDINNSF
+427 LMTSDFNNSL

-443 AIAYIIYRFIPKN
+443 AAAYLIYRFIPSN
-456 QYFRKS
+456 QLG

>member
-1 MSQQN
+1 
-6 EHVRELQS
+6 
-14 TETELSREISLFGGV
+14 
-29 SILVGIM
+29 M

-81 AMMPKAGGSYVYLRE
+81 AMMPRAGGSYVYLRE
-96 AYGKSIAFMSG
+96 AYGKSVAFMSG

-130 NNFIPLPE
+130 NNFVAINE
-138 SMQKGIAIAIIV
+138 ATQKGIAILVIV
-150 LLTAINYFGVKFGS
+150 LLTVANYYGVKFGS

-176 PIFIILGLGLFL
+176 PILIILGLGLFL
-188 GKQTPNLSLTVGSST
+188 GNQSPDLSINVDASVDV
-203 NIMGLISMVAMG
+203 MGLISMVAMG

-229 NTVSEELKNPKRNLP
+229 NNVSEELKNPKRNLP
-244 RALIIAILFVMGL
+244 LALVIAIFFVMIL

-271 DEIVAAIGS
+271 QEIVDAIAG
-280 GKLFLGT
+280 GNLFLGT
-287 AVANRLLGGFGGT
+287 AVANRLLGGFGST
-300 LVTVGMLI
+300 LVGLGMLV

-314 NGCIMVF
+314 NGCVMVF
-321 PRIYYAMAKDGLF
+321 PRLYYAMAKDGLF
-334 FRQIGEINPKTKSP
+334 FRRVGEINPATKTP
-348 ANAILISALISIL
+348 ANAIILSAVVSII

-396 LPNIERPYRVWGY
+396 LPTIERPYRVWGY
-409 PIIPILATLV
+409 PVVPILATLV

-427 LITSDINNSF
+427 LMTSDFNNSL

-443 AIAYIIYRFIPKN
+443 AAAYVIYRFIPSN
-456 QYFRKS
+456 QLG